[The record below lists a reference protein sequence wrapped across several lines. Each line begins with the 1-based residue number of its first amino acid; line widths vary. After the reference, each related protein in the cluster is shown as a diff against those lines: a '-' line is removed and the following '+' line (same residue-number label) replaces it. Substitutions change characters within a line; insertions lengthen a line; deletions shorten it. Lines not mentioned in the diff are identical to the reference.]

1 MSHGY
6 TRVLELIHENL
17 LPALDR
23 CSIVLG
29 HLKGLAEYHEHSPV
43 FNVPVSSFD
52 SILNIIRCMRL
63 LAHLALQYASEESRQ
78 FLVFSKWLRHE
89 IDIQALDPSSAS
101 AEETSQQD
109 MGTDYSLLLAYIQQP
124 MEESK
129 LESFISMPKE
139 GSPATVANSSTYEDM
154 KKSIDAFK
162 KQENGNFGIIN
173 IHSHFA
179 EWQYQNRT
187 LVDQIT
193 SHQRASSSMN
203 CGIVLETGDV
213 MASDLRVVSEDAD
226 QNTNLITT
234 YTAVVPDDD
243 NMAYGEHMRWLS
255 RYDEVLNLHSEYSP
269 SSPFRYLR

>member
-1 MSHGY
+1 MVQGHKRWDQAISHGY
-6 TRVLELIHENL
+6 TKVLELTHENL

-63 LAHLALQYASEESRQ
+63 LAHFVLQYASEESRQ

-109 MGTDYSLLLAYIQQP
+109 MGTDYSQLLAYIQRP

-129 LESFISMPKE
+129 LDSFILMPKE
-139 GSPATVANSSTYEDM
+139 SSAATVVDSSTYDDM
-154 KKSIDAFK
+154 KRSIDAFK
-162 KQENGNFGIIN
+162 RQETSDFGIIN
-173 IHSHFA
+173 MHSHFA
-179 EWQYQNRT
+179 EWQHQNRT

-193 SHQRASSSMN
+193 SHQRASSAMS
-203 CGIVLETGDV
+203 CGIVLEAGNV
-213 MASDLRVVSEDAD
+213 MASDVRVMSEDID
-226 QNTNLITT
+226 QSTNLITT
-234 YTAVVPDDD
+234 YTAIVPDDD
-243 NMAYGEHMRWLS
+243 SMSYGE
-255 RYDEVLNLHSEYSP
+255 
-269 SSPFRYLR
+269 

>member
-1 MSHGY
+1 M
-6 TRVLELIHENL
+6 IHENL

-23 CSIVLG
+23 CCIVLG
-29 HLKGLAEYHEHSPV
+29 HLKGLAEYYEHSPV

-52 SILNIIRCMRL
+52 SILDIIRCMRL
-63 LAHLALQYASEESRQ
+63 LAHLVLQYANEESRQ
-78 FLVFSKWLRHE
+78 FLIFSKWLRHE

-109 MGTDYSLLLAYIQQP
+109 MGTDYSQLLAYIERP

-139 GSPATVANSSTYEDM
+139 DSPATVTDSSTYEDM

-162 KQENGNFGIIN
+162 KQESGNFGIIN
-173 IHSHFA
+173 IHSHFS
-179 EWQYQNRT
+179 EWQHQNRT

-193 SHQRASSSMN
+193 SHQRASSAMS

-213 MASDLRVVSEDAD
+213 MASDLRAVSETSD
-226 QNTNLITT
+226 QNTNFITS
-234 YTAVVPDDD
+234 YTATVPDDD
-243 NMAYGEHMRWLS
+243 TMAYGERMCLLCYNEELIW
-255 RYDEVLNLHSEYSP
+255 HSEYS
-269 SSPFRYLR
+269 SNSPFRYLR